1 MLHIQRLPII
11 FGVIAA
17 LALLAGCGPYSF
29 TGTHAL
35 PTATTKPSPIVRPK
49 PSATAT
55 RGVTHTV
62 SNGSVRL
69 LIDARVHQP
78 GDTIFVTLSNQ
89 GSTTIYFP
97 DHLTNCTVILLQRLD
112 PLPQAVNLCKVMTQT
127 RTHSLGAG
135 QSLTVKLVAPPFQG
149 WMPGFYLAKLSY
161 RTPPLIS
168 HAREVTSI
176 SSEQFQVV

>member
-1 MLHIQRLPII
+1 MIHIQRLLII
-11 FGVIAA
+11 SGVITA
-17 LALLAGCGPYSF
+17 LALLAGCGPYSS

-49 PSATAT
+49 ASPTAT

-62 SNGSVRL
+62 PNASVTI

-78 GDTIFVTLSNQ
+78 GDTISVTLSNQ

-97 DHLTNCTVILLQRLD
+97 DHLTNCTVILLQRLG
-112 PLPQAVNLCKVMTQT
+112 PFPQAVNLCRLMT
-127 RTHSLGAG
+127 RTRLHSLGAG
-135 QSLTVKLVAPPFQG
+135 ESLTVKLAAPFQG
-149 WMPGFYLAKLSY
+149 WMPGFYLATLSY
-161 RTPPLIS
+161 RSSFASRQLT
-168 HAREVTSI
+168 TI